1 MWFLWIAPRISFLLK
16 KKTDEWFIFGGAVL
30 NKLKKLHVDHSCSG
44 QKISSL
50 KVLSL
55 VIKGL
60 KGLFGFL
67 TIMPVGMES
76 IEIISKYFFL
86 CPLVGLVIGFVAGAV
101 GFASN
106 YLLPELMSGFL
117 VLVSIQLL
125 TGFHHL
131 DGLLDL
137 SDAAMARGDT
147 KRRLE
152 VMHDMY
158 TGAAAMASGVI
169 VLVLT
174 GLAFGNFAF
183 LDILKVAIVAEV
195 VAKESMVLTAYLG
208 KKPEYQGMGYFVVE
222 SMEKKHLEAVASLI
236 LCSVVG
242 FVLLGIYFVWVLA
255 AMVVAVAVLTNYSN
269 KTLKCVTGDV
279 MGATNEINRMIALIM
294 MVAVMV

>member
-1 MWFLWIAPRISFLLK
+1 M
-16 KKTDEWFIFGGAVL
+16 
-30 NKLKKLHVDHSCSG
+30 
-44 QKISSL
+44 
-50 KVLSL
+50 KVLWL
-55 VIKGL
+55 VLKGL

-67 TIMPVGMES
+67 TIVPVGMES
-76 IEIISKYFFL
+76 IEVISKYFFL
-86 CPLVGLVIGFVAGAV
+86 CPIVGLVIGLVAGAV

-106 YLLPELMSGFL
+106 IFLPDLISDFL

-158 TGAAAMASGVI
+158 TGAAAVASGFI
-169 VLVLT
+169 VLALT
-174 GLAFGNFAF
+174 GLAFGHFSG
-183 LDILKVAIVAEV
+183 LGILKVAVVAEV

-208 KKPEYQGMGYFVVE
+208 KKPTYEGMGYYVVE
-222 SMEKKHLEAVASLI
+222 SMKNKHLEAVFSLL
-236 LCSVVG
+236 LCAVVG
-242 FVLLGIYFVWVLA
+242 FVLVGVSFVWVLA
-255 AMVVAVAVLTNYSN
+255 AMAVAVAVLTSYAN
-269 KTLKCVTGDV
+269 KTLECVTGDV

-294 MVAVMV
+294 ILAVMV